1 MGLQAQS
8 RQGGRLLRLNQIFV
22 RLAAAAAIGLLIA
35 LIPGAPSAATGRVLY
50 VDQHNHGCANSG
62 SGTAQRPFCSIGAAA
77 AIVGPGQTVR
87 VAAGS
92 YAENVRVSRSGT
104 SRAPVVFTAAPR
116 AKVIVHGRTSGFT
129 ITGKNWIRIIGFTV
143 TKTASYGIAV
153 SDSSHVTLANN
164 EVSYSGQ
171 PLPNLASYGIRL
183 GNVKNSLVKSNT
195 VHHNTNAGIAL
206 VDNSSGNTV
215 KANESFLNAQ
225 GFQRGASGIR
235 MFAAPRNVLAG
246 NFVHDN
252 EDSGIESDS
261 GANDT
266 LVNNIIYRN
275 GDHGIDDSKA
285 PGNRIIANTVYK
297 NTTAGINVEG
307 NSTGVTIA
315 NNISVDNGI
324 NSPRSRGNILV
335 DASSIPGTTMDFDLL
350 YLSTPDK
357 LLVWGSTSYSSLAAF
372 RSATGREGHG
382 IQADPQWINAPV
394 GNFHLRA
401 GSPAIDAANSAVSG
415 QPRLDVKRRGR
426 FDDPA
431 IPNTGTGPRTYDDRG
446 SFEFR
451 PPAHP

>member
-1 MGLQAQS
+1 
-8 RQGGRLLRLNQIFV
+8 LRLNQILV
-22 RLAAAAAIGLLIA
+22 RLAAAAAVGLLIA
-35 LIPGAPSAATGRVLY
+35 LIPGAPSAATGRILY
-50 VDQHNHGCANSG
+50 VDQHNHGCSNSG
-62 SGTAQRPFCSIGAAA
+62 SGTAPRPFCSIGAAA
-77 AIVGPGQTVR
+77 AKVGPGQTVR

-92 YAENVRVSRSGT
+92 YAEKVRVSRSGT
-104 SRAPVVFTAAPR
+104 STAPVVFRAAPL

-129 ITGKNWIRIIGFTV
+129 ITGNWVRIIGFRV

-164 EVSYSGQ
+164 EVSYSGH

-183 GNVKNSLVKSNT
+183 GNVTNSLVTNNT

-206 VDNSSGNTV
+206 VDNSTSNTI
-215 KANESFLNAQ
+215 KANESFANAQ

-235 MFAAPRNVLAG
+235 LFSAPRNVLAG

-285 PGNRIIANTVYK
+285 PGARIIANTVYK
-297 NTTAGINVEG
+297 NASAGINVEG
-307 NSTGVTIA
+307 NSTGVTMA
-315 NNISVDNGI
+315 NNISADNGI
-324 NSPRSRGNILV
+324 NGPRSRGNILV

-357 LLVWGSTSYSSLAAF
+357 LLAWGSSSYLTLVAF
-372 RSATGREGHG
+372 RSATGREAHG
-382 IQADPQWINAPV
+382 IQADPQWINAPL

-451 PPAHP
+451 PSVYP